1 MVNSSHRCPLCGT
14 RRAKRFCPAKLSQI
28 CPVCCGTKR
37 EVEIDCPSDCVYLQS
52 GRQYEGGKKA
62 KNKPNESFTERL
74 WSQSFQSRNF
84 ETLLGLWSLIR
95 DARSQ
100 IPELVDIDVREVLNR
115 LIQTYQTQEGGIYYD
130 HLPESYTQKT
140 LYSSLKSF
148 LEGKQNQENLTASSL
163 KTENLLDCLQLTLEM
178 AVLKLQS
185 RPKSRAFLD
194 QLSEIVAKASPTS
207 SEENKQS
214 GIILP

>member
-1 MVNSSHRCPLCGT
+1 MVNSSHQCPLCEV

-28 CPVCCGTKR
+28 CPLCCGTKR
-37 EVEIDCPSDCVYLQS
+37 EVEIDCPADCIYLQS
-52 GRQYEGGKKA
+52 GRQYESGKKP
-62 KNKPNESFTERL
+62 KKRLDESFTERL
-74 WSQSFQSRNF
+74 WNQSFQSRNF
-84 ETLLGLWSLIR
+84 ETLVGLWSATKNIY
-95 DARSQ
+95 SQ
-100 IPELVDIDVREVLNR
+100 VPELVDTDVREVLSR

-130 HLPESYTQKT
+130 HLPETLTQKT

-148 LEGKQNQENLTASSL
+148 FEDKQKQGDLTASSL

-178 AVLKLQS
+178 ALLKVQS

-194 QLSEIVAKASPTS
+194 QLSEIVAKASSTS
-207 SEENKQS
+207 SQKKDQS

>member
-52 GRQYEGGKKA
+52 GRQYESGKKT

-178 AVLKLQS
+178 AVLKLQP

-194 QLSEIVAKASPTS
+194 QLSEIVAKASPTN

>member
-1 MVNSSHRCPLCGT
+1 MANSSDQCPLCEA
-14 RRAKRFCPAKLSQI
+14 RRGKRFCPAKLSQI

-52 GRQYEGGKKA
+52 GRQYESAKKA

-74 WSQSFQSRNF
+74 WSQSFQSSNF
-84 ETLLGLWSLIR
+84 ETLVSLWSLIR

-100 IPELVDIDVREVLNR
+100 GPELVDVDVREVLNR
-115 LIQTYQTQEGGIYYD
+115 LIKTYQTQEGGIYYD
-130 HLPESYTQKT
+130 HLPESLTQKT
-140 LYSSLKSF
+140 LYNSLKSF
-148 LEGKQNQENLTASSL
+148 LDGKQNQGDLTASSL
-163 KTENLLDCLQLTLEM
+163 KTEYLLDCLQLTLEM

-194 QLSEIVAKASPTS
+194 QLSEIVTKASATS
-207 SEENKQS
+207 SEENKES